1 MVLLL
6 SLGLAHKPTFATDC
20 SSENTACIVGDP
32 EVSIVVYQPVTCDV
46 DQLWLSYYA
55 PAGFQL
61 YTQLGV
67 PVIDRLEDY
76 RPSMA
81 VVHPGLPVAD
91 RPLPF
96 DVPEGMG
103 VLVFEAGE
111 PESFYE
117 PFTQTDS
124 WVVAEEYVEL
134 PQEGLGYVVA
144 WDPEGWTG
152 KLWLATGTV
161 EDFSDVDPAEFAE
174 WSQQVNDFHET
185 GEFSDPPEVT
195 EQVCEDDA
203 PVEETTGCGPG
214 LPAHAALAMTA
225 LAFSR
230 RRRT

>member
-6 SLGLAHKPTFATDC
+6 SLGLAHKPTFSTDC
-20 SSENTACIVGDP
+20 GSANDACIVGDP
-32 EVSIVVYQPVTCDV
+32 EISIVVYQPVTCDV
-46 DQLWLSYYA
+46 DQLWLSFYA
-55 PAGFQL
+55 PADFQL
-61 YTQLGV
+61 YAQLGV
-67 PVIDRLEDY
+67 PVIERLEDY

-81 VVHPGLPVAD
+81 VVHPGLPLAD

-96 DVPEGMG
+96 EVPEGMG

-117 PFTQTDS
+117 PFTQTES

-134 PQEGLGYVVA
+134 PEEGLGYVVA

-161 EDFSDVDPAEFAE
+161 EDFSDVDLSEFAE

-185 GEFSDPPEVT
+185 GEFSDPLEVT
-195 EQVCEDDA
+195 EQVCEDDT
-203 PVEETTGCGPG
+203 PVEETAACGPG
-214 LPAHAALAMTA
+214 LPAHAALALAA